1 MADEDDVREFP
12 DVSHKLAAPKKLSA
26 FEKERIAAEEKRKRA
41 EEENAAALKDFEAS
55 FGGDEGDDRYDGFP
69 RFNGPPSGPRG
80 AGLGQRDFGG
90 PPGRYGGP
98 TSTSRSGPG
107 SLGPIPGPP
116 PPSLKRKRAL
126 DEMREAQEARKESE
140 ALQKEYG
147 RSSSGMGE
155 QHSSANEDDN
165 VDTAPR
171 PTVQLS
177 SLPPSTTE
185 KDVKA
190 LMGDYLAVHEVTFQP
205 QSLGS
210 GGRKTKTAIATLSSE
225 TSTSQIDT
233 ATSALKDKY
242 LGTGFYLSISRH
254 LSSTSLLPTLSSVPT
269 GVSTEP
275 FGAQKPNRD
284 QPRGGYSMRNAPPP
298 SDFAPPESY
307 DTPARQTAY
316 KNATITVQPPLDIGT
331 IRAIHTLVD
340 RLLSEPD
347 PDCALQIEAL
357 LMQQPEVRR
366 DERFSFLYD
375 SRSPASVYYRFLL
388 WSDDDPFDA
397 IQERKRLA
405 KGPERIHDD
414 IIIDWVAPSEEVPF
428 ADLSA
433 LGDVI
438 DHPNYESSEEDSD
451 DAEERQ
457 FNTSRREGEGSNQVS
472 DRKHL
477 TPLQVAKF
485 AWLLSR
491 LPSNHAILRKGNIA
505 PITSFAINHA
515 GAGAEEIVDMMV
527 LNVEKPFTGTQ
538 CARFD
543 QDGRLEEDDDEE
555 PDQDLPTIG
564 FASGQDN
571 GEKRDGEDPSA
582 AKIVALYL
590 INDILH
596 NASTAGVRNAWK
608 YRQLF
613 ENAFR
618 HQKTFE
624 HLGQLDKEL
633 GWGRIKAD
641 KWRRQIGV
649 LFDIWESGSIFA
661 TEVFEILK
669 KNFYDQS
676 TGETESKAKKQ
687 EDTPE
692 ADNSKDRFKRVEANG
707 LAANSA
713 SPAPVPAD
721 QDEATQGDQDVDGA
735 AMHDVDGAPMDG
747 IDGMPMDDLDGEPM
761 DAEMDGAPMDDGIS
775 NETPAKAPTEGPL
788 VDAPMSETPVNASN
802 SAPTADEPTGKAGF
816 TIKTSSASS
825 AAEPLRRRKLA
836 EDMFADDS
844 DEE

>member
-1 MADEDDVREFP
+1 MADEDDIREFP

-55 FGGDEGDDRYDGFP
+55 FGGDEDDDRYDGFP
-69 RFNGPPSGPRG
+69 RFNAPPSGPKG
-80 AGLGQRDFGG
+80 AGLGRGDLGR

-126 DEMREAQEARKESE
+126 DEMREAQEARRESE

-155 QHSSANEDDN
+155 QQSSANEEDSIDA
-165 VDTAPR
+165 APR
-171 PTVQLS
+171 PTIQLS

-185 KDVKA
+185 LDVKA
-190 LMGDYLAVHEVTFQP
+190 LLADYLAVHEVTFQS
-205 QSLGS
+205 QSSGS
-210 GGRKTKTAIATLSSE
+210 GGRKSKTAIATLSSE
-225 TSTSQIDT
+225 TPISQIDA

-242 LGTGFYLSISRH
+242 LGTGFHLSVSRH

-269 GVSTEP
+269 GASTEP
-275 FGAQKPNRD
+275 FGAQKPSRD

-298 SDFAPPESY
+298 SDFGPPESY
-307 DTPARQTAY
+307 DTPARQAAY
-316 KNATITVQPPLDIGT
+316 KNATIAVQPPLDIGT
-331 IRAIHTLVD
+331 IRAVHTLVE

-347 PDCALQIEAL
+347 PDRALQIEAL
-357 LMQQPEVRR
+357 LMQQPEVQR

-375 SRSPASVYYRFLL
+375 SKSPAGVYYRFLL
-388 WSDDDPFDA
+388 WSDDDTFDS

-457 FNTSRREGEGSNQVS
+457 FNTSRREGEGSSQVS

-515 GAGAEEIVDMMV
+515 GVGAEEIVDMMV

-543 QDGRLEEDDDEE
+543 KDGRLGEDDDDEPE
-555 PDQDLPTIG
+555 PDFPTIG
-564 FASGQDN
+564 FASAQDS
-571 GEKRDGEDPSA
+571 GEKKDGEDPSA

-618 HQKTFE
+618 HQRTFE

-649 LFDIWESGSIFA
+649 LFDIWEGGSIFA
-661 TEVFEILK
+661 TDVFEILK
-669 KNFYDQS
+669 KDFYDHS
-676 TGETESKAKKQ
+676 ASEVENKAKKQ

-692 ADNSKDRFKRVEANG
+692 AENVMDRFKRVDANG
-707 LAANSA
+707 FAANSA
-713 SPAPVPAD
+713 SPAPISAF
-721 QDEATQGDQDVDGA
+721 QDEARHVDPDVDGA
-735 AMHDVDGAPMDG
+735 AMDDVDGAPMEG

-761 DAEMDGAPMDDGIS
+761 DAEMDGAPMDDGIG
-775 NETPAKAPTEGPL
+775 NETPGKGPAERPSL
-788 VDAPMSETPVNASN
+788 DAPMSETPVDALNT
-802 SAPTADEPTGKAGF
+802 APTADEPSGKAGF
-816 TIKTSSASS
+816 TIKTTSAPS
-825 AAEPLRRRKLA
+825 AAEPSRRRKLA